1 MKPTPTLNEARC
13 RGCFFARR
21 LPITDYN
28 FQPPSLVDLGSG
40 HGASS
45 PAPSF
50 RSISRDYFRKE
61 ARHNFVIEAFL
72 FAGTVFG
79 SAVALVISALAAI
92 DFLRAL
98 GYF

>member
-1 MKPTPTLNEARC
+1 MKPTATLNKPRR
-13 RGCFFARR
+13 RGYFFARR
-21 LPITDYN
+21 LPITDCN
-28 FQPPSLVDLGSG
+28 FQPPSLVDLGGG
-40 HGASS
+40 HCSRS

-61 ARHNFVIEAFL
+61 ALHNFVIEAFL
-72 FAGTVFG
+72 FAGTVFS
-79 SAVALVISALAAI
+79 SAVALVISAVAAI

>member
-1 MKPTPTLNEARC
+1 MKPTPILNQARY
-13 RGCFFARR
+13 RDCFFARR
-21 LPITDYN
+21 LPITDCN
-28 FQPPSLVDLGSG
+28 FQPPSLVDLGGG
-40 HGASS
+40 HCSRY

-72 FAGTVFG
+72 FAGTVFS

>member
-1 MKPTPTLNEARC
+1 MKSIITLTER
-13 RGCFFARR
+13 RHHGEFFAHR
-21 LPITDYN
+21 LPLTDCNYQASSHFD
-28 FQPPSLVDLGSG
+28 FQGG
-40 HGASS
+40 HCTNS

-50 RSISRDYFRKE
+50 RNISRNYFHEE

-72 FAGTVFG
+72 FAVVVFT
-79 SAVALVISALAAI
+79 SAAALVISALALI